1 MNLVIAITGASSG
14 FGALTSHEL
23 AKAGHVVYACLPDI
37 QGINASQVKAL
48 KKFAKQKKVDLR
60 PVELNVSSHE
70 SAEAVVR
77 HIVSECG
84 RLDVV
89 IHNAGPV
96 VFGPTEAF
104 TTEQLAQLYDTNVLS
119 TQRVNRAAL
128 PVLREQGKGLV
139 IWVAGGEIPGGAP
152 PYLGPYFA
160 AKAGLDAL
168 AVSYA
173 SELAR
178 WNIETAIII
187 PGLLLSGVNDF
198 VSSESPSDTSRLKQ
212 YTSGPT
218 SGLAKQVMKGFECSV
233 AADAV
238 ASQVARAIVKVID
251 MPFGTRPFR
260 VHLDPAQNDVEII
273 NGMPDRVRAE
283 MLQTMGLADL
293 LSPSSPPAI
302 DIYS

>member
-1 MNLVIAITGASSG
+1 MNQVIAITGASSG

-23 AKAGHVVYACLPDI
+23 AKAGHTVYACLPHTK
-37 QGINASQVKAL
+37 GVNASQVKAL
-48 KKFAKQKKVDLR
+48 KKFAKQKRVDLR
-60 PVELNVSSHE
+60 PVELNGSSHE
-70 SAEAVVR
+70 SAEALVGR
-77 HIVSECG
+77 IVSECG

-96 VFGPTEAF
+96 VFGPAEAF
-104 TTEQLAQLYDTNVLS
+104 TTEQLAQLYDINVLS

-128 PVLREQGKGLV
+128 PLLRKQGKGLV
-139 IWVAGGEIPGGAP
+139 IWVAGIETPGGAP

-173 SELAR
+173 AELAR
-178 WNIETAIII
+178 WNVETAIII
-187 PGLLLSGVNDF
+187 PGLLLSGANDF
-198 VSSESPSDTSRLKQ
+198 VNSESPQDRARVKQ

-218 SGLAKQVMKGFECSV
+218 ARLAKQVKNGFECCA
-233 AADAV
+233 AADAG
-238 ASQVARAIVKVID
+238 ALQVARAIVKVVE

-260 VHLDPAQNDVEII
+260 VHLDPAQDDTVIV
-273 NGMPDRVRAE
+273 NGMADRVRAE
-283 MLQTMGLADL
+283 MLHTMGLADL
-293 LSPSSPPAI
+293 LSPSSPVAI